1 LPTQCHQNRIKD
13 RLQGAKGVEKVLHLF
28 RRAYVTYEQRV
39 TNCLDFQLV
48 GFWFAGGESPNLG
61 GISGAAAAGGRA
73 RAAFGF
79 A

>member
-1 LPTQCHQNRIKD
+1 
-13 RLQGAKGVEKVLHLF
+13 
-28 RRAYVTYEQRV
+28 VTYEQRV
-39 TNCLDFQLV
+39 TNCLNFQLV

-61 GISGAAAAGGRA
+61 GISGAVAAGGRA